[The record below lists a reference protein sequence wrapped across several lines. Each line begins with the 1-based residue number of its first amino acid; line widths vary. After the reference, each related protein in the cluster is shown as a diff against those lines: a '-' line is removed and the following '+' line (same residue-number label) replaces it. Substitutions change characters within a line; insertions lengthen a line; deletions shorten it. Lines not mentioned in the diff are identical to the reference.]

1 MIIKRNIALS
11 ENGFVFNPSTGDSF
25 TLNAT
30 GKEVLELIKENKNID
45 QITAHMLGK
54 YEVDKVILDRYLVD
68 FMNDLRI
75 NNLLEE

>member
-30 GKEVLELIKENKNID
+30 GKEVLELIQENKNID

>member
-1 MIIKRNIALS
+1 MLIKRNIALS

-25 TLNAT
+25 TLNGT
-30 GKEVLELIKENKNID
+30 GKEVLELIKENKSID
-45 QITAHMLGK
+45 QITAIMLEK
-54 YEVDKVILDRYLVD
+54 YEVDRVILDRYLVD